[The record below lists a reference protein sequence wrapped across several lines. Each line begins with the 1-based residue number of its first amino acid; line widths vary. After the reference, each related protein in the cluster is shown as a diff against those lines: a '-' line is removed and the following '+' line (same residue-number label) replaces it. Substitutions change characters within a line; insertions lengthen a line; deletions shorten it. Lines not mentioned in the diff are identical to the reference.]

1 MISVFYNIILP
12 ILIVASFGVFLQ
24 KLRPSPLGFLSPAL
38 LYILSPCLVIDGI
51 INANLP
57 TNVSVK
63 IVTASISCSLVMLV
77 LGLGIANLSKMA
89 KDTKSSFVLA
99 STFPNAGNMG
109 IPISFLAFGEVG
121 LSVALI
127 IFVAQGIIS
136 WPLGTL
142 IVARGQTI
150 GWKEP
155 LMQVLKLPTIY
166 AVPIALFIRFIN
178 FSIPSNLYRPIDM
191 MADAAIPCMLLLLGY
206 QLSNGLKEINLK
218 DLVLLNIT
226 RLIFSIPIVFFIT
239 IGFGITDIAQNT
251 LIVMAAMPTAVF
263 TVLLA
268 TEFGSKGQYVANS
281 VITSTLLSMITLT
294 ILIYYLTS

>member
-12 ILIVASFGVFLQ
+12 ILLVASFGVALQ

-51 INANLP
+51 INADLP
-57 TNVSVK
+57 TNVSIK
-63 IVTASISCSLVMLV
+63 IVTISITCSLVMLV
-77 LGLGIANLSKMA
+77 LGFVIANISKMA
-89 KDTKSSFVLA
+89 KDAKSSFVLA

-109 IPISFLAFGEVG
+109 IPISFLAFGEEG

-155 LMQVLKLPTIY
+155 LIQVLKLPTLY

-206 QLSNGLKEINLK
+206 QLSNGLKEINIK
-218 DLVLLNIT
+218 DLVLVNIT
-226 RLIFSIPIVFFIT
+226 RLIFSIPIVAIIT
-239 IGFGITDIAQNT
+239 IAFNVTGTAQNT

-268 TEFGSKGQYVANS
+268 TEFGTKGQYVDNS
-281 VITSTLLSMITLT
+281 VITSTLLSMISLT
-294 ILIYYLTS
+294 ILFYYLTN

>member
-12 ILIVASFGVFLQ
+12 ILLVASFGVILQ

-63 IVTASISCSLVMLV
+63 IVTTSITCSLVMLV
-77 LGLGIANLSKMA
+77 LGLVIANLSKMT

-109 IPISFLAFGEVG
+109 FPISFLAFGEEG

-142 IVARGQTI
+142 IVARAQTI

-155 LMQVLKLPTIY
+155 LIQVLKLPTLY

-178 FSIPSNLYRPIDM
+178 FSIPSNLYQPIDM

-226 RLIFSIPIVFFIT
+226 RLILSIPVVYLITIVFN
-239 IGFGITDIAQNT
+239 ITDIAQNT

-268 TEFGSKGQYVANS
+268 TEFGTKGQYVANS

-294 ILIYYLTS
+294 ILIYYLTT

>member
-12 ILIVASFGVFLQ
+12 ILLVASFGVILQ

-63 IVTASISCSLVMLV
+63 IVTTSITCSLVMLV
-77 LGLGIANLSKMA
+77 LGLVIANLSKMT

-109 IPISFLAFGEVG
+109 IPISFLAFGEEG

-142 IVARGQTI
+142 IVARAQTI

-155 LMQVLKLPTIY
+155 LIQVLKLPTLY

-226 RLIFSIPIVFFIT
+226 RLILSIPVVYLITIVFN
-239 IGFGITDIAQNT
+239 ITDIAQNT

-268 TEFGSKGQYVANS
+268 TEFGTKGQYVANS

-294 ILIYYLTS
+294 ILIYYLTN

>member
-12 ILIVASFGVFLQ
+12 ILLVASFGVILQ

-63 IVTASISCSLVMLV
+63 IVTTSITCSLVMLV
-77 LGLGIANLSKMA
+77 LGLVIANLSKMT
-89 KDTKSSFVLA
+89 KDTISSFVLA

-109 IPISFLAFGEVG
+109 IPISFLAFGEEG

-142 IVARGQTI
+142 IVARAQTI

-155 LMQVLKLPTIY
+155 LIQVLKLPTLY

-226 RLIFSIPIVFFIT
+226 RLILSIPVVYLIT
-239 IGFGITDIAQNT
+239 ILFNITDIAQNT

-268 TEFGSKGQYVANS
+268 TEFGTKGQYVANS

-294 ILIYYLTS
+294 ILIYYLTT

>member
-12 ILIVASFGVFLQ
+12 ILLVASFGVMLQ

-63 IVTASISCSLVMLV
+63 IVTTSITCSLVMLV
-77 LGLGIANLSKMA
+77 LGLIIANLSKMP

-109 IPISFLAFGEVG
+109 IPISFLAFGEEG

-142 IVARGQTI
+142 IVARGQAI

-155 LMQVLKLPTIY
+155 LMQVLKLPTLY

-206 QLSNGLKEINLK
+206 QLSNGLKEVNLK
-218 DLVLLNIT
+218 DLLLLNAT
-226 RLIFSIPIVFFIT
+226 RLIFSIPVVLLIT
-239 IGFGITDIAQNT
+239 IAFNVTGIAQNT

-268 TEFGSKGQYVANS
+268 TEFGTKGQYIANS
-281 VITSTLLSMITLT
+281 VITSTLLSMISLT
-294 ILIYYLTS
+294 ILIYYLTT

>member
-12 ILIVASFGVFLQ
+12 ILLVASFGVILQ

-63 IVTASISCSLVMLV
+63 IVTTSITCSLVMLV
-77 LGLGIANLSKMA
+77 LGLVIANLSKMT

-109 IPISFLAFGEVG
+109 IPISFLAFGEEG
-121 LSVALI
+121 LSLALI

-142 IVARGQTI
+142 IVARAQTI

-155 LMQVLKLPTIY
+155 LIQVLKLPTLY

-226 RLIFSIPIVFFIT
+226 RLILSIPVVYLITIVFN
-239 IGFGITDIAQNT
+239 ITDIAQNT

-268 TEFGSKGQYVANS
+268 TEFGTKGQYVANS

-294 ILIYYLTS
+294 ILIYYLTT